1 MRVRDYHVEVDRA
14 PPEEGGYLIA
24 TVPDLPGCTSDGD
37 DWASVEAN
45 VADAIDTWIA
55 AARRLGRPVP
65 PPAAIVEKR
74 A

>member
-1 MRVRDYHVEVDRA
+1 MRDYFVEIGRA

-24 TVPDLPGCTSDGD
+24 TVPDLPGCTSDAD
-37 DWASVEAN
+37 DWDSVEAN

-65 PPAAIVEKR
+65 PPATISEKR